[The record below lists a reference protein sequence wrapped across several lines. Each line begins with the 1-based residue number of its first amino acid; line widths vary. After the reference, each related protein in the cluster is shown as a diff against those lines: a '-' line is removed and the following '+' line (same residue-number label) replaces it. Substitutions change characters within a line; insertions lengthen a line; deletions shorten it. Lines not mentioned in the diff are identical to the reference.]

1 MINMDQPRHGQQ
13 QLQDQ
18 NQTDLL
24 PLHLHL
30 KGWVHAEGRRVV
42 LFQAIIS
49 GFMRR
54 NGLQGNKML
63 QKTCKY

>member
-1 MINMDQPRHGQQ
+1 MMINMDQPRHGQQ

-30 KGWVHAEGRRVV
+30 KG
-42 LFQAIIS
+42 
-49 GFMRR
+49 
-54 NGLQGNKML
+54 
-63 QKTCKY
+63 